1 MSQYGLNATL
11 SETEMDMPPPSDP
24 SPWLPFQSRRR
35 ARDEKREAV
44 LRAAVAL
51 FLEQGYHR
59 ATLTEVAERL
69 NITKPALYNYFRG
82 KDEILFECWA
92 MGQERV
98 DDLIA
103 GINAEGGTGLVK
115 LRRLVRAYG
124 EVMATDFG
132 ASLVRFDV
140 RDLSDKN
147 AEVVRAAKRS
157 IDHTFRGYITEGISD
172 GSIKPCDAKL
182 AAFAI
187 AGSLNW
193 IGHWYRSDG
202 PLSPKAI
209 SEEFTD
215 RLTEGLARRP
225 AGAKPRVRLSR

>member
-1 MSQYGLNATL
+1 MPTPATYTEDDIRASKNYPMDFLLPTGNIWTCRLSQYRLNPTL
-11 SETEMDMPPPSDP
+11 SESEMDMPPPSDP
-24 SPWLPFQSRRR
+24 SPWLPFESRRR

-59 ATLTEVAERL
+59 ATLNEVAERL

-92 MGQERV
+92 MGRERV

-103 GINAEGGTGLVK
+103 GINAEGGNGLARLRK
-115 LRRLVRAYG
+115 LAHADG
-124 EVMATDFG
+124 KIIATDFG

-140 RDLSDKN
+140 RDLSAKN

-157 IDHTFRGYITEGISD
+157 IDLTFRGYIAEG
-172 GSIKPCDAKL
+172 
-182 AAFAI
+182 
-187 AGSLNW
+187 
-193 IGHWYRSDG
+193 
-202 PLSPKAI
+202 
-209 SEEFTD
+209 
-215 RLTEGLARRP
+215 
-225 AGAKPRVRLSR
+225 V

>member
-1 MSQYGLNATL
+1 
-11 SETEMDMPPPSDP
+11 
-24 SPWLPFQSRRR
+24 
-35 ARDEKREAV
+35 
-44 LRAAVAL
+44 
-51 FLEQGYHR
+51 
-59 ATLTEVAERL
+59 
-69 NITKPALYNYFRG
+69 
-82 KDEILFECWA
+82 
-92 MGQERV
+92 
-98 DDLIA
+98 
-103 GINAEGGTGLVK
+103 
-115 LRRLVRAYG
+115 
-124 EVMATDFG
+124 
-132 ASLVRFDV
+132 VRFDV

-225 AGAKPRVRLSR
+225 AGARPRVRLSR